1 MNIDKLRG
9 LMAENGEKQKDLAD
23 VLNVSIN
30 TVRLKLKGKNDF
42 KSTEIIKLC
51 EHYRVEANYFFNRV

>member
-1 MNIDKLRG
+1 MNIDKQRG

-30 TVRLKLKGKNDF
+30 TVRLKLKCKNDF
-42 KSTEIIKLC
+42 KSTEIRKLF
-51 EHYRVEANYFFNRV
+51 EHYRVDANYFFNRI